1 MLAISFIFSLYLI
14 FTLHTVSNQCVDSTN
29 YSLTAIDG
37 TASFALGEDD
47 KTLIFTFADTI
58 DNIKTIRLTDD
69 DSTVSDEE
77 KYLNPKEECVKDL
90 SNKIVTCIYDLSDV
104 YGVQYTI
111 SVISTCNDAE
121 IVLSNNVQPI
131 LPTFVISVDGVL
143 QHGKEVTFTIT
154 PPFRKSVTAVKLVLN
169 VNPADYGD
177 DPPEH
182 EITNFSTASDK
193 GSISFEIPSNIPPYQ
208 FFYKVNIMLDRR
220 EIESATAFPVIANFL
235 TLSKTEIKFPNLPFE
250 QFILPLSKPVE
261 SFQILSVEFESTPA
275 SFSLGSNKDTLK
287 ISFSSPTSFQNTS
300 DHTIT
305 VAQLDKPTSIF
316 TIKISTPPT
325 IVIPQTLFI
334 TDSPF
339 DYVDPL
345 ITNPDGIVIDDIVD
359 ASTRTPSEQKYRINI
374 DSTVTTTK
382 SYEYKIE
389 TYGEY
394 YFPIADTITIVN
406 ANFESLFNKVF
417 DCGFLSNNEF
427 TIDLTLIS
435 TVGGLSQTDISLKV
449 FTEKDNTEITCTQQ
463 TPLFTYKCATL
474 SSDIYRMEL
483 YYKSDS
489 LPFYKKTF
497 TLTSFNTERATFN
510 LARAPFMIDFHD
522 VLCDLGL
529 PSLEIRDSASL
540 SVPLICSY
548 HNETIS
554 CELSSTGDVT
564 SLNNNTFYQI
574 FNSSYLFHT
583 IKLIE
588 CVGNT
593 VNIDTVNG
601 VCVTDCKLNQDRVLV
616 HNEECVD
623 SCPPDAEIING
634 YCVDDLKINSETE
647 TSIDIDFD
655 FETTQALVMK
665 NFNSFVSYGKTISG
679 EGYKI
684 QLYKVSSPIA
694 DKNSS
699 SLDARNIAKDLS
711 MTDLVVYKVDKF
723 VQNALLINVTFD
735 IYTENKILIP
745 KSNYNL
751 SQYNISIP
759 INQNAIDLTSAMKF
773 SEIGVDIY
781 NAKDS
786 FFNDICFAYSTEN
799 DTDVILRDRRKDIFA
814 NVSFCPEGSIYKGI
828 DFTTN
833 QVQCDVD
840 PSAAPSESVNDFAK
854 EIFAC
859 NIAVVKCPQTF
870 SQIAGSNIG
879 LLCTVVF
886 IITLIS
892 CTALFIVKD
901 FFALQRKINCYI
913 INAPVQSDSYEGN
926 VTNSRFIKEEYD
938 KRVLGNPKEVDNFPF
953 SRAQKSDHRSVFEIF
968 WATYLDKEDITSIC
982 FPRNEF
988 EMISVNINYVMFG
1001 YCLDFV
1007 INALFYTD
1015 DQLSSRYQ
1023 NGALT
1028 FAQDLLRSL
1037 PSNVISLI
1045 ISSIFKS
1052 FVSFPMMLE
1061 MIISEVRTNKI
1072 AVFINKYYKKI
1083 VMNLILFHICLYVIV
1098 FFAFYYLTLFSTVYK
1113 SSQASWFTGCLYSI
1127 LTSVI
1132 VNFAVAVAITVLR
1145 IIGIKCNWKFV
1156 YNIQLYIRLMM

>member
-1 MLAISFIFSLYLI
+1 MLAISLIFSLYLI

-29 YSLTAIDG
+29 YSLTTIDG
-37 TASFALGEDD
+37 NDAFALGEDN
-47 KTLIFTFADTI
+47 KTLIFTFDNVI
-58 DNIKTIRLTDD
+58 DNIKKIQLTDVD
-69 DSTVSDEE
+69 PSVSAEE
-77 KYLNPKEECVKDL
+77 KYLEPKEECVKDPNL
-90 SNKIVTCIYDLSDV
+90 KTITCIYDLREV
-104 YGVQYTI
+104 YGVQYTV

-121 IVLSNNVQPI
+121 IVLSNNVKPT

-143 QHGKEVTFTIT
+143 QHGKEATFTIS

-169 VNPADYGD
+169 V
-177 DPPEH
+177 DPTDILGEVPRH
-182 EITNFSTASDK
+182 EISNFSTASDK

-208 FFYKVNIMLDRR
+208 VFYKVNITLDRR
-220 EIESATAFPVIANFL
+220 EIESATAFPVIENFL
-235 TLSKTEIKFPNLPFE
+235 SLSKTEIKFPNLPFE
-250 QFILPLSKPVE
+250 KLFLPLSKPVE
-261 SFQILSVEFESTPA
+261 SFQILSVQFESTPA
-275 SFSLGSNKDTLK
+275 SFSLSSNNDTLI

-305 VAQLDKPTSIF
+305 VSQLGKPTSTF
-316 TIKISTPPT
+316 TIKIYTPPT

-345 ITNPDGIVIDDIVD
+345 ITNPDGLVIDDIVD
-359 ASTRTPSEQKYRINI
+359 ASTRTPSEPKYRISI
-374 DSTVTTTK
+374 DSTVTALK

-389 TYGEY
+389 TYGDY
-394 YFPIADTITIVN
+394 YFSIPDSILIVN
-406 ANFESLFNKVF
+406 RNFETLFNKVF
-417 DCGFLSNNEF
+417 DCNLLSNNEF

-449 FTEKDNTEITCTQQ
+449 FTDNDNTEITCTQQ
-463 TPLFTYKCATL
+463 TPLFTYKCATP
-474 SSDIYRMEL
+474 SSDIYRMEV

-510 LARAPFMIDFHD
+510 LARTPFMVDFHD

-529 PSLEIRDSASL
+529 PSLEIKDSSSL
-540 SVPLICSY
+540 SVPLICTY
-548 HNETIS
+548 QYETIS
-554 CELSSTGDVT
+554 STLASSGDVT
-564 SLNNNTFYQI
+564 SLNDYTTYQI
-574 FNSSYLFHT
+574 FNSSYLIHT
-583 IKLIE
+583 ITLIE
-588 CVGNT
+588 CDGK
-593 VNIDTVNG
+593 IDTVDG
-601 VCVTDCKLNQDRVLV
+601 LCVTDCKLNQDRVLD

-623 SCPPDAEIING
+623 SCPPNAENING
-634 YCVDDLKINSETE
+634 YCVDELKINSETL
-647 TSIDIDFD
+647 TSVDIEFD
-655 FETTQALVMK
+655 FETIQALVMK
-665 NFNSFVSYGKTISG
+665 NFNNFVSYGKTISG

-684 QLYKVSSPIA
+684 QLYKVSSPIN
-694 DKNSS
+694 DKKCSA
-699 SLDARNIAKDLS
+699 LDATNIAKDLS
-711 MTDLVVYKVDKF
+711 MNNLVVYKVDTF
-723 VQNALLINVTFD
+723 IQNALLINVTFD
-735 IYTENKILIP
+735 IYTENQILIP
-745 KSNYNL
+745 KSNYKL

-759 INQNAIDLTSAMKF
+759 INQNAIDLSSAMKF
-773 SEIGVDIY
+773 AEIGVDIY
-781 NAKDS
+781 NAKDD

-828 DFTTN
+828 DFDTN
-833 QVQCDVD
+833 QVHCDVD
-840 PSAAPSESVNDFAK
+840 PSAAPSINDFAK

-870 SQIAGSNIG
+870 SQIAGNNIG

-886 IITLIS
+886 IITMIS

-901 FFALQRKINCYI
+901 FFTLQRKINCYI
-913 INAPVQSDSYEGN
+913 INAPVRTNYDANLSDSC
-926 VTNSRFIKEEYD
+926 FIGKHEEYD
-938 KRVLGNPKEVDNFPF
+938 RRVLGNPREVDNFPF
-953 SRAQKSDHRSVFEIF
+953 HKARKSDHRSVFEIF

-1023 NGALT
+1023 NGTLT

-1037 PSNVISLI
+1037 PANVISLI

-1052 FVSFPMMLE
+1052 FVNFPTILE
-1061 MIISEVRTNKI
+1061 MIIVEVRTSKI
-1072 AVFINKYYKKI
+1072 AFFMNNYYRKV

-1113 SSQASWFTGCLYSI
+1113 SSQVSWFTGCLYSI
-1127 LTSVI
+1127 LTSII

-1145 IIGIKCNWKFV
+1145 VIGIKYNWKFV
-1156 YNIQLYIRLMM
+1156 YNIQLYIKLMM